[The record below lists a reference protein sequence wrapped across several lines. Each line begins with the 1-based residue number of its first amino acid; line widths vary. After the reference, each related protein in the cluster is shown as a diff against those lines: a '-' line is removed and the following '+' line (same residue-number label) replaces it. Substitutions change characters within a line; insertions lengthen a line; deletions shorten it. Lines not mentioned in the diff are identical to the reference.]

1 MSVKE
6 GERLARFL
14 IYFSS
19 AKNLTRCINFD
30 VFLTVHLGIFV
41 LVINQLDAQNFC
53 FTVGLFHA
61 STCTRRPLTGVMIP
75 EAV

>member
-30 VFLTVHLGIFV
+30 VLLTMHLSIFIS
-41 LVINQLDAQNFC
+41 VINQIDVQNFC
-53 FTVGLFHA
+53 FAICLFRA
-61 STCTRRPLTGVMIP
+61 STC
-75 EAV
+75 